1 MSAKPTFIDL
11 FCGCG
16 GFTLGVQRA
25 GFDCLAAV
33 DFNAKAVATL
43 RANLQKIAE
52 GLQYQDGEIT
62 LQGGIAKI
70 HLPNGFRFLD
80 PKNAEVVLSKIW
92 GNPPGAKTLGMLVPT
107 DISPAS
113 ASAWAVILTYDED
126 GYVKDDDAEKIDYT
140 KLLKE
145 MQESTTEA
153 SKEREKQGF
162 GSIQLIGWATPPR
175 YDKSSHKMYWA
186 KELKFDGS
194 DENTLNYNIRL
205 LGRRGVLVLNAVAG
219 MEQLPAIQSA
229 TPTLLS
235 MIDFQEGHRYSDFDS
250 SSDKVATYGL
260 AALVAGGIATK
271 AGLFK
276 GLFVALL
283 AAKKF
288 VIMGVIAIGAYLKKV
303 FGKKTEQG

>member
-1 MSAKPTFIDL
+1 MKIPRFFLVLLSILTPLFAENPPEAPTPD
-11 FCGCG
+11 
-16 GFTLGVQRA
+16 Q
-25 GFDCLAAV
+25 
-33 DFNAKAVATL
+33 ATL

-107 DISPAS
+107 TISPAS
-113 ASAWAVILTYDED
+113 ASAWAVILTYTED

-235 MIDFQEGHRYSDFDS
+235 MIDFQEGHRYADFDS

-288 VIMGVIAIGAYLKKV
+288 VIIGVIAIGAYLKKV
-303 FGKKTEQG
+303 FGKKNEQG

>member
-1 MSAKPTFIDL
+1 MKIPRFFLVLLAILTPLFAENPPEAPTPD
-11 FCGCG
+11 
-16 GFTLGVQRA
+16 Q
-25 GFDCLAAV
+25 
-33 DFNAKAVATL
+33 ATL

-303 FGKKTEQG
+303 FGKKSDPS

>member
-1 MSAKPTFIDL
+1 
-11 FCGCG
+11 
-16 GFTLGVQRA
+16 
-25 GFDCLAAV
+25 
-33 DFNAKAVATL
+33 
-43 RANLQKIAE
+43 
-52 GLQYQDGEIT
+52 
-62 LQGGIAKI
+62 
-70 HLPNGFRFLD
+70 
-80 PKNAEVVLSKIW
+80 
-92 GNPPGAKTLGMLVPT
+92 
-107 DISPAS
+107 
-113 ASAWAVILTYDED
+113 
-126 GYVKDDDAEKIDYT
+126 
-140 KLLKE
+140 
-145 MQESTTEA
+145 
-153 SKEREKQGF
+153 
-162 GSIQLIGWATPPR
+162 
-175 YDKSSHKMYWA
+175 MYWA

-288 VIMGVIAIGAYLKKV
+288 VIAGCLVLAGYLKKV
-303 FGKKTEQG
+303 FGKKNEQG